1 MAKGPKKDYRKG
13 GVGAGKAGAGPL
25 ANPTSA
31 SSVPATAEATAP
43 TATAAIVQA
52 VQESQVFVE
61 GPYRIRLP
69 KNPRR
74 LTIDVT
80 REALAERGYEYR
92 WDTYK
97 WKTNTVD
104 VRFPD
109 GVVRNLT
116 GNEVRDIL
124 YPKKPKPP
132 R

>member
-69 KNPRR
+69 KNPRK

>member
-1 MAKGPKKDYRKG
+1 MAKSSSRTT
-13 GVGAGKAGAGPL
+13 GAGAGRSGAGPL
-25 ANPTSA
+25 ANPTSV
-31 SSVPATAEATAP
+31 SSAPATAEATAP

-69 KNPRR
+69 KNPRK

-97 WKTNTVD
+97 WKTDTVD

-109 GVVRNLT
+109 GVVRNVT
-116 GNEVRDIL
+116 GNEVKDIL

>member
-1 MAKGPKKDYRKG
+1 MAEGPKKDYRKG
-13 GVGAGKAGAGPL
+13 GVGSGRAGAGPL
-25 ANPTSA
+25 TNPTSA
-31 SSVPATAEATAP
+31 STVPATVEITAP